1 MIHSVHIFSSLLAS
15 MRLGDYTVRERT
27 GMMNKKVALVITGI
41 AAVLTLVGCTGV
53 NNTTD
58 YKDGFYHGGKG
69 KTDWTTRY

>member
-1 MIHSVHIFSSLLAS
+1 MGI
-15 MRLGDYTVRERT
+15 
-27 GMMNKKVALVITGI
+27 MNKKVILVITGI

-58 YKDGFYHGGKG
+58 YNDGFYHGGKG